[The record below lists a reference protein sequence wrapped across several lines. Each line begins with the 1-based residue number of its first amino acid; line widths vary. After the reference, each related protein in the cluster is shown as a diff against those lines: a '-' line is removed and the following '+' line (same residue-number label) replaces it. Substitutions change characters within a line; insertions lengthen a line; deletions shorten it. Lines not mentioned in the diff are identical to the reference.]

1 MRSYASSAEGA
12 RRACVPNERFNV
24 THTLRSSALRIVHV
38 PVLVRRG
45 DIRLG
50 ADHVCCNPLSASSR
64 GQARAQPE
72 PSYKARALD
81 IRGLRPS
88 KPSLSPGF
96 EPSPSPHNTKLTPI
110 SSGYDASH
118 IQNFSWRHNKVRRSP
133 CKASML
139 TEPGP
144 TNVFCAPA
152 LMHGSSAAAA
162 FNSLPLFNNS
172 PPLLSHLS
180 MTRSSREHPLNHF

>member
-1 MRSYASSAEGA
+1 MYYGARAPCARLLSSVSAEPA
-12 RRACVPNERFNV
+12 QAELEPSCW
-24 THTLRSSALRIVHV
+24 
-38 PVLVRRG
+38 
-45 DIRLG
+45 
-50 ADHVCCNPLSASSR
+50 
-64 GQARAQPE
+64 ARARDLAGQS
-72 PSYKARALD
+72 PS
-81 IRGLRPS
+81 RPS
-88 KPSLSPGF
+88 PSPGF

-110 SSGYDASH
+110 SSGYDTSH

-180 MTRSSREHPLNHF
+180 MTRSSREHPLHHFSGRLKNLSHTS